1 MIERASERKSGE
13 LITAPERRWSGPPL
27 YTLSMPVLAMNEST
41 EWLQITII
49 TKVPFYLHIHRQTD
63 HSAPHR
69 VRTQTQ
75 RAPRAAAAPLRAK
88 GKNWGHWWGER
99 GRQAGRQAG
108 SEEGRKGELREGG
121 REGVGMSGGP
131 AEVGSQVSCPATI
144 VLFVLCVRV
153 CVRGNIIILQAL
165 PKICHQHQHTSD
177 TQIY

>member
-1 MIERASERKSGE
+1 
-13 LITAPERRWSGPPL
+13 
-27 YTLSMPVLAMNEST
+27 MNEST

-49 TKVPFYLHIHRQTD
+49 TKVPFYLHIHRQT
-63 HSAPHR
+63 HRPLSPAQSENTNTESATR
-69 VRTQTQ
+69 RSCAFARQGQ
-75 RAPRAAAAPLRAK
+75 KLRPLMRR
-88 GKNWGHWWGER
+88 E
-99 GRQAGRQAG
+99 RQAG
-108 SEEGRKGELREGG
+108 SRAGSEGGRKGELREGG

-144 VLFVLCVRV
+144 VLFVPCVRV